1 MESRVE
7 DELQG
12 RDSLVCFVCLH
23 KGRDYGIVVRSQS
36 HGQSG
41 KGQVSLPHVLVS
53 HLRNT
58 TVLTHFASALQ
69 IVADTQWAALPVSF
83 RSWDTAKHRT
93 ESPFERDFMISV
105 RLNHLHICFLL
116 RRLLLTRVTEPDI
129 PTLEVAQEMLR
140 LVVEAILLR
149 DELVNSGTT
158 LGWKVST
165 SRFDI
170 PVHLS

>member
-1 MESRVE
+1 
-7 DELQG
+7 
-12 RDSLVCFVCLH
+12 
-23 KGRDYGIVVRSQS
+23 
-36 HGQSG
+36 
-41 KGQVSLPHVLVS
+41 
-53 HLRNT
+53 
-58 TVLTHFASALQ
+58 
-69 IVADTQWAALPVSF
+69 
-83 RSWDTAKHRT
+83 
-93 ESPFERDFMISV
+93 MISV